1 MQTYVITNTVNDK
14 KYVGITSGPLAKRWR
29 EHKSAA
35 NTGVN
40 RPLYKA
46 MRKYGIEAFIIEK
59 IAEAENENEL
69 KQLEIDFIE
78 ALETYLPKGKG
89 YNLTSGGEGT
99 VRIVSLF
106 GEAVYNSKLTEQAVI
121 FIRDTEQFCYSND
134 TLVLMIRDKFNIE
147 VSRDCI
153 RDARRGSS
161 WKHLNDNYPPVKSR
175 QGLKREG
182 TSDETKAKNRKTL
195 DNIRA
200 KAIEVRRANWEGK
213 RGANAKLSEE
223 TVKNIFYSTESL
235 RKTAERY
242 GVSKK
247 MVLLVKQRK
256 THKYLTEGL

>member
-14 KYVGITSGPLAKRWR
+14 KYVGITSCPLAKRWR

-35 NTGVN
+35 NTGVD
-40 RPLYKA
+40 RPLYRA

-89 YNLTSGGEGT
+89 YNLTTGGEG
-99 VRIVSLF
+99 VNRIASLF

-121 FIRDTEQFCYSND
+121 FIRSAEQLCYSNY

-147 VSRDCI
+147 VSRDCV

-161 WKHLNDNYPPVKSR
+161 WKQLNVNYPPVKSK

-182 TSDETKAKNRKTL
+182 ISDEAKAKSRKIL
-195 DNIRA
+195 DEIRT
-200 KAIEVRRANWEGK
+200 KAIEVRLANWKGK

-235 RKTAERY
+235 LKTAEKY

-247 MVLLVKQRK
+247 MVLLIKQRK
-256 THKYLTEGL
+256 THKYLTERL